1 MNRFR
6 FKIISAFW
14 IVIFLFFLITLLG
27 VAYLPYPYVNRE
39 PDDFEIFAIL
49 LFLLSIVFLI
59 INLLIAIW
67 FVKKGFIKSRKY
79 KYFVFIIP
87 VALYI
92 IALLSPFYLVYFSNV
107 HNLRIRADQRAYEGN
122 WEQAID
128 AYSFIKPRIKGQ
140 NPNILR
146 IQSWLKRAG
155 YYENEID
162 GIVNDKILEQ
172 LKSFQHE
179 NNLEPDGIIG
189 EDTQFILF
197 NKIFKER
204 LDSIKSLNNVQEIH
218 EELNNFILAN
228 DIIEYDNTK
237 AILLGIMFQESLG
250 LMPNKLKIENLRD
263 AVKNIDDDYVPN
275 GRFRDEIIAK
285 LINADKNK

>member
-1 MNRFR
+1 MNRFWV
-6 FKIISAFW
+6 KIVSAFW

-39 PDDFEIFAIL
+39 PSDFEILAIL
-49 LFLLSIVFLI
+49 MFLLSIVFLV
-59 INLLIAIW
+59 INLIIAFW
-67 FVKKGFIKSRKY
+67 FVKKGFIKTTKY
-79 KYFVFIIP
+79 KYFSFIIP
-87 VALYI
+87 VAFYI
-92 IALLSPFYLVYFSNV
+92 VALLSPLYLVYFSNV
-107 HNLRIRADQRAYEGN
+107 HSLKIRADQRAYEGN

-128 AYSFIKPRIKGQ
+128 AYTFIKPRLKGQ
-140 NPNILR
+140 NPNISR
-146 IQSWLKRAG
+146 IQSWLKKAG

-172 LKSFQHE
+172 LKSFQRE

-189 EDTQFILF
+189 ENTQFILF

-204 LDSIKSLNNVQEIH
+204 LDSIKSLNNVQEIN
-218 EELNNFILAN
+218 EELNNFILIN

-250 LMPNKLKIENLRD
+250 LMTSKLKLENLRE
-263 AVKNIDDDYVPN
+263 AVKNIDDGYVPN
-275 GRFRDEIIAK
+275 GRFNNEIIAK
-285 LINADKNK
+285 LINLDKNK